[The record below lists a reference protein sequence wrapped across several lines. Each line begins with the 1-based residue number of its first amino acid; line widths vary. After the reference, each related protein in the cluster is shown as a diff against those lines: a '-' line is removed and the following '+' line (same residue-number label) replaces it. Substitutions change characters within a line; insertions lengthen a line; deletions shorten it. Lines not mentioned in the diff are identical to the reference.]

1 MLIDITPGHGRF
13 EGKAVL
19 TMHFGSLFLSGLLA

>member
-1 MLIDITPGHGRF
+1 MLIDITPGHGKF

-19 TMHFGSLFLSGLLA
+19 TLHFGSLFLMGVLA